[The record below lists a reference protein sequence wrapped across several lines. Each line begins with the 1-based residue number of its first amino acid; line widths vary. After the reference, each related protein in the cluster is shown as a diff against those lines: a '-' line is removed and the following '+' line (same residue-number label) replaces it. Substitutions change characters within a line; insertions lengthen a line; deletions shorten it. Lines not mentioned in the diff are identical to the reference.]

1 MSVSE
6 TQEFDPSGVIP
17 ELNVFLGGWRRPV
30 AVAGSAGG
38 G

>member
-17 ELNVFLGGWRRPV
+17 EHWRSPV
-30 AVAGSAGG
+30 ASPPEKH
-38 G
+38 